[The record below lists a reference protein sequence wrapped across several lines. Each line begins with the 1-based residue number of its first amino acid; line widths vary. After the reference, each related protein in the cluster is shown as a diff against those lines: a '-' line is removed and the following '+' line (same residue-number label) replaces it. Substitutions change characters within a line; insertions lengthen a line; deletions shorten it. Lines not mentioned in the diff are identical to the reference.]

1 MEIKKEYNL
10 EQIIDDLQVG
20 INASNNGSTN
30 KVKINVMLAVEIV
43 EVLKEINSREQK
55 RLHDC
60 FDRARNKPETKQ
72 NDDLKDKEKP
82 VRRCY
87 GNYNSDDLDC
97 VLCSDGGNC
106 EQDTKARRKKKE
118 NA

>member
-43 EVLKEINSREQK
+43 EVLKEINNREQK
-55 RLHDC
+55 RLHDY
-60 FDRARNKPETKQ
+60 FDRARNKPESDAH
-72 NDDLKDKEKP
+72 NIKDKTSVEQQMQKKLEQQIYDACKP
-82 VRRCY
+82 ETKVR
-87 GNYNSDDLDC
+87 
-97 VLCSDGGNC
+97 
-106 EQDTKARRKKKE
+106 E
-118 NA
+118 NKTNV